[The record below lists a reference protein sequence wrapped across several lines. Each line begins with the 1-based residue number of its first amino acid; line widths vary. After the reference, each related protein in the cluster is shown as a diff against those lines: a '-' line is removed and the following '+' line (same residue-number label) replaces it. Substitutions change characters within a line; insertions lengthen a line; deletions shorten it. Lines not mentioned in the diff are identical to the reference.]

1 MNKFNFQE
9 LKSGNF
15 KFHTN
20 YIIFRSIFLVITIIQ
35 DRDLSV
41 MSIYINYYSYSN
53 EMLQASSYMMKEIY
67 FNS

>member
-9 LKSGNF
+9 LKSGKF

-35 DRDLSV
+35 DRALFV
-41 MSIYINYYSYSN
+41 MSIYINCYSYSN
-53 EMLQASSYMMKEIY
+53 EMLQASSNIMKEIS
-67 FNS
+67 FSS